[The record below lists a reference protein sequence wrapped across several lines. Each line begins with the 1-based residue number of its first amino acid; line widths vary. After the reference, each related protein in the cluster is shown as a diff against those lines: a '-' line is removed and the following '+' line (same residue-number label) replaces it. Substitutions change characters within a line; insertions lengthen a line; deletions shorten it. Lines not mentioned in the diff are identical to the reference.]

1 MVRQSWQLN
10 TKGSLMFSFVK
21 KLKAVKNE
29 LKPWA
34 KSTFRHVQEKLQ
46 QNLDK
51 INYVEAKLINNPA
64 SYRLNNWFNR
74 LVKQREK
81 LLLFNQKYWGRLA
94 RKEWLVNGD
103 RNSNYFQ
110 RRANSRRKNLLIT
123 KIKNDVGNWIE
134 DQPTLQ

>member
-1 MVRQSWQLN
+1 
-10 TKGSLMFSFVK
+10 MFCSVK

-29 LKPWA
+29 LKSWA